1 MRIEGLIF
9 SLLTLRTL
17 RAPGLSPVA
26 LTKSNRRAQSSAVQ
40 ESALLCPIRP
50 DPGPA

>member
-9 SLLTLRTL
+9 LLLTLRTL

-26 LTKSNRRAQSSAVQ
+26 LTKSNPRAQSDDVR

-50 DPGPA
+50 DPGPD